1 MSFTSP
7 SIRKDKYLKQHLK
20 ELKDDFE
27 AQIEY
32 IENAM
37 SGYDLESNL
46 DYLIRDN
53 SELVHNHTTQSRLR
67 NIVGLKEFYD
77 DMFGDVE

>member
-37 SGYDLESNL
+37 CG
-46 DYLIRDN
+46 
-53 SELVHNHTTQSRLR
+53 
-67 NIVGLKEFYD
+67 
-77 DMFGDVE
+77 

>member
-7 SIRKDKYLKQHLK
+7 SIRHIESLRENLK

-27 AQIEY
+27 CQLEY
-32 IENAM
+32 VNEALI
-37 SGYDLESNL
+37 GIDVESNL

-53 SELVHNHTTQSRLR
+53 SELVHNHTTETRLR
-67 NIVGLKEFYD
+67 AIIGLKEYYD
-77 DMFGDVE
+77 KMFGDSE

>member
-1 MSFTSP
+1 MSTQKE
-7 SIRKDKYLKQHLK
+7 IYLKNHLK
-20 ELKDDFE
+20 ELKDDFQ

-32 IENAM
+32 IDEAM

-53 SELVHNHTTQSRLR
+53 SELVHNHTTEARLR
-67 NIVGLKEFYD
+67 NIVGIKQFYD
-77 DMFGDVE
+77 DMFGDSQ

>member
-1 MSFTSP
+1 MP
-7 SIRKDKYLKQHLK
+7 KQKEIYLKNHLK
-20 ELKDDFE
+20 ELKDDFQ

-32 IENAM
+32 IEEAM

-53 SELVHNHTTQSRLR
+53 SELVHNHTTEARLR
-67 NIVGLKEFYD
+67 NIVGIKQFYD
-77 DMFGDVE
+77 DMFGDSQ

>member
-37 SGYDLESNL
+37 SDGFIVIADVTGGEFCSPHVTGCAL
-46 DYLIRDN
+46 
-53 SELVHNHTTQSRLR
+53 TQL
-67 NIVGLKEFYD
+67 
-77 DMFGDVE
+77 

>member
-1 MSFTSP
+1 MSLLPTN
-7 SIRKDKYLKQHLK
+7 KYLKQHLK

-37 SGYDLESNL
+37 NGYDLESNL

-67 NIVGLKEFYD
+67 NIVGLKGFYD